1 MNSMTGY
8 ASMSFELGDC
18 TFLIEIKSLNNK
30 FLDIRFKLPS
40 YLEHME
46 EGLKRLVRGE
56 VSRGKIE
63 ILIRVAAKE
72 AMELKLVQELL
83 GRYMKIIGALAEEY
97 GDKIQVS
104 LQELLALK
112 SLFNSTA
119 YSVGRFEQQAVE
131 KMFIPVLRKF
141 CDSRSREGELAL
153 RDIEKYVGL
162 IVGSL
167 EEITKVYPEVQKRY
181 AGQLRKKI
189 EDLIDGGIDE
199 TRLMTEVAIFAN
211 KVDISE
217 ELSRIKG
224 HIAGMRSTL
233 KSGSPCGRE
242 LDFISQE
249 MLRETNTIGAKVPD
263 YTVAEQVVQ
272 IKTNIERIKEQ
283 VRNIE

>member
-83 GRYMKIIGALAEEY
+83 GRYMKVIGALAEEY

-119 YSVGRFEQQAVE
+119 DSVGRFEQQEVE

-162 IVGSL
+162 IVRSL

>member
-56 VSRGKIE
+56 VRRGKIE
-63 ILIRVAAKE
+63 VLIRVAAKE

-83 GRYMKIIGALAEEY
+83 GRYMKVVGALAEEY

-112 SLFNSTA
+112 SLSNSTA
-119 YSVGRFEQQAVE
+119 DSAGRFEQQEVE
-131 KMFIPVLRKF
+131 KMFVQVLRKF
-141 CDSRSREGELAL
+141 RDSRSREGELAL
-153 RDIEKYVGL
+153 RDIEEYVGL
-162 IVGSL
+162 IAGSL

-224 HIAGMRSTL
+224 HIDGMRSTL
-233 KSGSPCGRE
+233 KSGSPCGRK
-242 LDFISQE
+242 LDFIAQE

>member
-83 GRYMKIIGALAEEY
+83 GRYMKVIGALAEEY

-119 YSVGRFEQQAVE
+119 DSVGRFEQQEVE

-167 EEITKVYPEVQKRY
+167 EQITKVYPEVQKRY

>member
-1 MNSMTGY
+1 VNSMTGY

-83 GRYMKIIGALAEEY
+83 GRYMKVIGALAEEY

-119 YSVGRFEQQAVE
+119 DSVGRFEQQEVE

>member
-1 MNSMTGY
+1 VNSMTGY

-83 GRYMKIIGALAEEY
+83 GRYMKVIGALAEEY

-119 YSVGRFEQQAVE
+119 DSVGRFEQQEVE

-162 IVGSL
+162 IVRSL

>member
-83 GRYMKIIGALAEEY
+83 GRYMKVIGALAEEY

-119 YSVGRFEQQAVE
+119 DSVGRFEQQEVE

>member
-56 VSRGKIE
+56 VRRGKIE
-63 ILIRVAAKE
+63 VLIRVAAKE

-83 GRYMKIIGALAEEY
+83 GRYMKVVGALAEEY

-112 SLFNSTA
+112 SLSNSTA
-119 YSVGRFEQQAVE
+119 DSAGRFEQQEVE
-131 KMFIPVLRKF
+131 KMFVQVLRKF
-141 CDSRSREGELAL
+141 RDSRSREGELAL
-153 RDIEKYVGL
+153 RDIEEYVGL
-162 IVGSL
+162 IAGSL

-233 KSGSPCGRE
+233 KSGSYLGSGSGHLSFMTSSRSFTMP
-242 LDFISQE
+242 
-249 MLRETNTIGAKVPD
+249 
-263 YTVAEQVVQ
+263 
-272 IKTNIERIKEQ
+272 
-283 VRNIE
+283 